1 MATAVEY
8 VQALLDR
15 EEYARQVT
23 GHRIL
28 EEEPAHL
35 AATRR
40 PLPRALQDV
49 LTALGVP
56 GLYSHQAEALDLVR
70 QGRDVVV
77 TTPTASGKT
86 LTYNLPFLERR
97 LEDPDA
103 TALYLFPL
111 KALAQDQKKSLDALT
126 LHWPEHA
133 RPTVAL
139 YDGDTPEA
147 QRTKIRKQPPA
158 VLITNPEMLHLGIL
172 PHHERWTTFLA
183 SLSLVVLDEAH
194 IYRGVFGAHM
204 ACILQRLA
212 RVARRYNAHPVH
224 VLCTA
229 TLGNPGQLGRLL
241 LGSDTDP
248 CVVSRSG
255 APRGRRH
262 MLFME
267 PETSPATLA
276 INLLKAA
283 LARRLRT
290 IVYCRSRRMT
300 ELVSLWASQ
309 QAGPIARRISAY
321 RAGYLPE
328 ERRQIEARMA
338 SGDLLAVV
346 STSALELG
354 IDIGALDVCI
364 LVGYPGSI
372 MATLQRG
379 GRVGRKGQESCVLL
393 IGGEDALDQYFV
405 HNPEQF
411 FARPPESAMLNPD
424 NPVILSRH
432 LECAAAES
440 PLVAGEPWLRRE
452 AVAACLTDL
461 ERTGTLLRSADGR
474 LLLAARK
481 RPQRSV
487 SLRGSG
493 TSFQIVD
500 PEGHIIGSVDAHQ
513 AFRETHEGA
522 VYLHR
527 GRSYVIDKLDLG
539 SHTALTRPKRV
550 HWHTSVRTSKST
562 EILSTRCRGTVFG
575 MPVYLGRLKVTEQVT
590 GFERRDN
597 GSRRLLDIQPLEL
610 PPQVFETEGLWM
622 CIPEEARLKVEE
634 QFYHFMGS
642 IHALEHVSIGLMPLL
657 VMADRNDFG
666 GISIP
671 MHLQVGGPAVFVYD
685 GLPGGAGLCAGA
697 YRHLDEL
704 ILSVHKTLVQCPCET
719 GCPSCIQ
726 SPKCGSG
733 NRPLDKQGALCLV
746 ECLLARRDEG
756 MSFEEVIEVAEAT
769 EAASAAGTAGVAE
782 AAGELAAGSDEAVES
797 GGTTETR
804 GTAGTAEEQAW
815 AWSASAAVAPEAA
828 GEVLETASGTV
839 SAGTPRS
846 RGTRQA
852 ARTNRAARARRKLAR
867 DEADDTV
874 SAAEEHSGQEPGPEA
889 DPESDLPSGAR
900 TAGTEAAEDILVDPF
915 SGERIVFAGSGEEQ
929 AQADDGPHDP
939 NDPDDPNGPNDPD
952 GPNKPGEP
960 DRSAAAARGLPSQ
973 AAAESNPASA
983 AAPKPVR
990 RPGSL
995 LDFLSAADRAKSRDN
1010 RPAAGTG
1017 SRRAARAGTA
1027 APVPGAGSAQAGTK
1041 TGTRT
1046 GTKTGSQSG
1055 READTGPDTATA
1067 VQPAVQAA
1075 VPPIPSAPVPP
1086 ARPRQRR
1093 DYGGPVVFFDVETRR
1108 SAAEVGGWQH
1118 AERMGVSVVV
1128 CWDGSAYRS
1137 FAQEE
1142 LGAFFALLRT
1152 AGLVVGFNSFRFDY
1166 KVLQPFAGFD
1176 LHKLKG
1182 LDILAEI
1189 YKYLHYRVSLDNVG
1203 MATLGRAKS
1212 SDGMQAL
1219 AWWKKGE
1226 IDKIRAYCQQ
1236 DVAITRGLFEFGQE
1250 HGYVLFANKA
1260 GQRVRIPVSW

>member
-28 EEEPAHL
+28 DEEPAHL

-248 CVVSRSG
+248 CVISRSG

-461 ERTGTLLRSADGR
+461 EKTGTLLRSADGR
-474 LLLAARK
+474 QLLAARK
-481 RPQRSV
+481 RPQRQV

-539 SHTALTRPKRV
+539 SHTALARPGRV

-704 ILSVHKTLVQCPCET
+704 LLSVHKTLVQCPCET

-746 ECLLARRDEG
+746 ECLLARLDEG
-756 MSFEEVIEVAEAT
+756 MSFEEVIE
-769 EAASAAGTAGVAE
+769 AASAAGE
-782 AAGELAAGSDEAVES
+782 QAAGSDGPDGPDGDGTGES
-797 GGTTETR
+797 VR
-804 GTAGTAEEQAW
+804 
-815 AWSASAAVAPEAA
+815 EAA
-828 GEVLETASGTV
+828 RMADAVSDTNQDAAAPRESPRAQADEQTGKPAGRRTGRKRSARVSGPDEAT
-839 SAGTPRS
+839 
-846 RGTRQA
+846 
-852 ARTNRAARARRKLAR
+852 
-867 DEADDTV
+867 EADDRE
-874 SAAEEHSGQEPGPEA
+874 AADDFPGQESA
-889 DPESDLPSGAR
+889 PESDLTSGPER
-900 TAGTEAAEDILVDPF
+900 AGAEAAEDILVDPF
-915 SGERIVFAGSGEEQ
+915 SGESIVFAGSGEAE
-929 AQADDGPHDP
+929 ARADDGPNEPNTPNDP
-939 NDPDDPNGPNDPD
+939 NDPD
-952 GPNKPGEP
+952 K
-960 DRSAAAARGLPSQ
+960 SAAAARALPRRGQ
-973 AAAESNPASA
+973 AAADSNPASA
-983 AAPKPVR
+983 SVQKPVR

-995 LDFLSAADRAKSRDN
+995 LDFLSAADRALHRDN
-1010 RPAAGTG
+1010 KAAAGTG
-1017 SRRAARAGTA
+1017 SRRAARAGEA
-1027 APVPGAGSAQAGTK
+1027 DSVPGAGSAQTDIK
-1041 TGTRT
+1041 T
-1046 GTKTGSQSG
+1046 GTKTG
-1055 READTGPDTATA
+1055 RDADTEPGSATA
-1067 VQPAVQAA
+1067 VRHAARSAVQPPAPP
-1075 VPPIPSAPVPP
+1075 VPSVPSAPVQP
-1086 ARPRQRR
+1086 ATPRQRR

-1236 DVAITRGLFEFGQE
+1236 DVVITRGLFEFGQE

>member
-35 AATRR
+35 ATTRR
-40 PLPRALQDV
+40 PLPRALQDI
-49 LTALGVP
+49 LAALRIP
-56 GLYSHQAEALDLVR
+56 GLYSHQAEALDLIR

-133 RPTVAL
+133 RPKVAL

-147 QRTKIRKQPPA
+147 QRSKIRKSPPA

-212 RVARRYNAHPVH
+212 RVARRYNAHPAH

-241 LGSDTDP
+241 LGSGEDP

-267 PETSPATLA
+267 PETSPSTLA

-309 QAGPIARRISAY
+309 QAGSIARHISAY

-338 SGDLLAVV
+338 TGDLLAVV

-379 GRVGRKGQESCVLL
+379 GRVGRKGQESCVVL

-424 NPVILSRH
+424 NPVILARH

-440 PLVAGEPWLRRE
+440 PLQTGEPWLRR
-452 AVAACLTDL
+452 ATVAACVQDL
-461 ERTGTLLRSADGR
+461 ERDGTLLRSADGN

-481 RPQRSV
+481 RPQRQV

-500 PEGHIIGSVDAHQ
+500 PEGHVIGSVDAHQ

-527 GRSYVIDKLDLG
+527 GRSYVIEKLDLG
-539 SHTALTRPKRV
+539 SRTALAAPRRV

-562 EILSTRCRGTVFG
+562 EILATTCKGTVFG
-575 MPVYLGRLKVTEQVT
+575 MPVCLGRLKVTEQVT

-622 CIPEEARLKVEE
+622 CIPEEARIRLEE
-634 QFYHFMGS
+634 QFFHFMGS

-704 ILSVHKTLVQCPCET
+704 LLSVHKTLVQCPCET

-733 NRPLDKQGALCLV
+733 NRPLDKRGALCLV
-746 ECLLARRDEG
+746 ECLLAHRDEG
-756 MSFEEVIEVAEAT
+756 LAFEEVVEVPSSVDAAGGQAAGCGEEWTAGAVDAAKT
-769 EAASAAGTAGVAE
+769 PGACPGTVQDAASAFREGAGAQAGNEAE
-782 AAGELAAGSDEAVES
+782 DRRTGWNCSARVSPPDEAVEAAEAAEADDRDAAAKKHPGQESDRDFCRDS
-797 GGTTETR
+797 G
-804 GTAGTAEEQAW
+804 AGTAEAEQ
-815 AWSASAAVAPEAA
+815 
-828 GEVLETASGTV
+828 
-839 SAGTPRS
+839 
-846 RGTRQA
+846 
-852 ARTNRAARARRKLAR
+852 
-867 DEADDTV
+867 
-874 SAAEEHSGQEPGPEA
+874 
-889 DPESDLPSGAR
+889 
-900 TAGTEAAEDILVDPF
+900 DILVDPF
-915 SGERIVFAGSGEEQ
+915 SGKSIVLAWSGTAE
-929 AQADDGPHDP
+929 AQAEDGAK
-939 NDPDDPNGPNDPD
+939 GL
-952 GPNKPGEP
+952 GEP
-960 DRSAAAARGLPSQ
+960 DEAGDAVQAPSRTDPATANRASFAAVQARTL
-973 AAAESNPASA
+973 
-983 AAPKPVR
+983 VR

-995 LDFLSAADRAKSRDN
+995 LDFLPAADRAGSTDRQGSARKA
-1010 RPAAGTG
+1010 AAG
-1017 SRRAARAGTA
+1017 RDQKRAARTA
-1027 APVPGAGSAQAGTK
+1027 APASAATPGPMSAKKGTEPG
-1041 TGTRT
+1041 TGTTVRT
-1046 GTKTGSQSG
+1046 
-1055 READTGPDTATA
+1055 
-1067 VQPAVQAA
+1067 A
-1075 VPPIPSAPVPP
+1075 VPPVPVQPKKP
-1086 ARPRQRR
+1086 GVRQ
-1093 DYGGPVVFFDVETRR
+1093 DYGGPVLFFDVETRR

-1128 CWDGSAYRS
+1128 CWDGTAYRS

-1152 AGLVVGFNSFRFDY
+1152 AGLVVGYNSFRFDY
-1166 KVLQPFAGFD
+1166 KVLQPFADFD
-1176 LHKLKG
+1176 LHTLRG

-1189 YKYLHYRVSLDNVG
+1189 YRYLHYRVSLDNVG
-1203 MATLGRAKS
+1203 MATLGGTKS
-1212 SDGMQAL
+1212 SNGIQAL

-1226 IDKIRAYCQQ
+1226 IDKIRAYCQR
-1236 DVAITRGLFEFGQE
+1236 DVELTRGLFEFGQE
-1250 HGYVLFANKA
+1250 HGYVLFASKA